1 MKSLAKLPPCIFL
14 LLFLFSMR
22 SSAQSFE
29 TAGDY
34 MDYITKANSKL
45 TETYLTYLSAV
56 SHGKSARKV
65 EKKRL
70 EVVNAISDTRF
81 SIMGMPP
88 FKGDRSLKDTTVAYL
103 KILNYIF
110 NDQYGKIVNMEEIA
124 EQSYDAMEAYLLAQ
138 EKAQEKLREASAKQN
153 ETQRKFAAKN
163 NITLIESQSELDAK
177 MKIASQLLEHT
188 DAVYLIFFKCYRQEA
203 YLMDAMSRKNLVSI
217 EQNNNSLQK
226 YAEEGMDR
234 LKALKGFND
243 DASLIAAGNDMMD
256 FYKSEAGKTAGIS
269 DYFLKEENL
278 VKLKKQF
285 DAMPASKRT
294 QQDID
299 QYNKAINETNDA
311 IKEYNKTN
319 NELNK
324 ARASALDKWNKTYK
338 KYMDDYMPSQR

>member
-1 MKSLAKLPPCIFL
+1 
-14 LLFLFSMR
+14 
-22 SSAQSFE
+22 
-29 TAGDY
+29 
-34 MDYITKANSKL
+34 
-45 TETYLTYLSAV
+45 
-56 SHGKSARKV
+56 
-65 EKKRL
+65 
-70 EVVNAISDTRF
+70 
-81 SIMGMPP
+81 
-88 FKGDRSLKDTTVAYL
+88 
-103 KILNYIF
+103 
-110 NDQYGKIVNMEEIA
+110 
-124 EQSYDAMEAYLLAQ
+124 
-138 EKAQEKLREASAKQN
+138 
-153 ETQRKFAAKN
+153 
-163 NITLIESQSELDAK
+163 
-177 MKIASQLLEHT
+177 
-188 DAVYLIFFKCYRQEA
+188 
-203 YLMDAMSRKNLVSI
+203 MDAMSRKNLVSI

-226 YAEEGMDR
+226 YAEEGMDK